1 MRQGKQNASQATK
14 ILNGYK
20 GSDASDKP
28 VKIFHRAFFHNKIM
42 FGIERRKEMKLF
54 GKKFALVLALA
65 AVLAMAGSALADD
78 IYVAENGNGDGTSQ
92 DSALS
97 SVKDAVEKATA
108 GDTIHIAAGTYAEFD
123 EPLVINKSL
132 ELIGDENGGT
142 IFTATLKETNT
153 TPGQY
158 YGDHMI
164 EISGNIRGTVISNIT
179 FEATTE
185 GPEYF
190 DMAIVYITG
199 NGGAGEGEEIRIENC
214 TFTGKADEEGEATS
228 VIAVLTPT
236 YGQGNIVLNKN
247 VVDNVKHGFFFNTV
261 TNTEITNNTISNTTH
276 NGINIYAPKEN
287 SKIVIDGNTLS
298 DISTADEEVIEGED
312 MGIFVGKSET
322 ASLEI
327 TNNEI
332 NMAEGKQENALSGNI
347 EQVAQVTT
355 SDGRNIYHSSLADA
369 VTSDKTT
376 DGSKITLLSKPT
388 EEDAQTVID
397 KNVTIDAKKAPGYK
411 PVTADGGELIDNGD
425 GTFTVKAPATQSA
438 PAHSGGG
445 SGGCSAGFG
454 ALALLAAVPLLF
466 RRKK

>member
-1 MRQGKQNASQATK
+1 
-14 ILNGYK
+14 
-20 GSDASDKP
+20 
-28 VKIFHRAFFHNKIM
+28 
-42 FGIERRKEMKLF
+42 MKLF
-54 GKKFALVLALA
+54 GKKFALVLALI
-65 AVLAMAGSALADD
+65 AVFAMAGSALAED
-78 IYVAENGNGDGTSQ
+78 IYVAENGTGNGTSLEN
-92 DSALS
+92 AYG
-97 SVKDAVEKATA
+97 SVKDAVKDAEV

-132 ELIGDENGGT
+132 ELIGDENGRT
-142 IFTATLKETNT
+142 IFTATLTETHLDFPTN
-153 TPGQY
+153 Y

-164 EISGNIRGTVISNIT
+164 ELSGNIPGTVISNIT

-185 GPEYF
+185 NPEHF

-199 NGGAGEGEEIRIENC
+199 NGGTGEGEEIRIENC
-214 TFTGKADEEGEATS
+214 TFTGKADVEGEATS

-236 YGQGNIVLNKN
+236 YGQGNIVLNNN

-261 TNTEITNNTISNTTH
+261 AGTEITNNKISNTTH
-276 NGINIYAPKEN
+276 NGINIGTPQDY
-287 SKIVIDGNTLS
+287 SSIVINGNNLS
-298 DISTADEEVIEGED
+298 NISTADGEVIPGENI
-312 MGIFVGKSET
+312 GINVGESET
-322 ASLEI
+322 ASFEI

-355 SDGRNIYHSSLADA
+355 SDGRNIYHSSLYDA

-376 DGSKITLLSKPT
+376 DGSTITLTQDPVGK
-388 EEDAQTVID
+388 DAQTVID
-397 KNVTIDAKKAPGYK
+397 KNVTIKVPEGSNYT
-411 PVTADGGELIDNGD
+411 PVVAEGGELIKNDD
-425 GTFTVKAPATQSA
+425 GTFTVKAPATPAA